1 MPHTTVEY
9 SGTLTGALDKPGFGT
24 ALHEALVTI
33 AGGRAAGCK
42 TRFVRHDDL
51 WIGDGSPHRAMIHV
65 EVALLSGRDPETKR
79 ALTAAVLAALRE
91 HTAPTPQFEVQFSV
105 DLRDLDREA
114 YARHEEPRAVAP

>member
-9 SGTLTGALDKPGFGT
+9 SGTLAGALDKPGFGK
-24 ALHEALVTI
+24 ALHDALVTI

-51 WIGDGSPHRAMIHV
+51 YIGDGSPHYAMVHV
-65 EVALLSGRDPETKR
+65 EIALLSGRTPQTKR
-79 ALTAAVLAALRE
+79 ALTEAVLAALRA

-105 DLRDLDREA
+105 DMRDLDREA
-114 YARHEEPRAVAP
+114 YARHEEPRAAP

>member
-9 SGTLTGALDKPGFGT
+9 SGTLADAFDRPAFGK

-33 AGGRAAGCK
+33 AGGRAGGCK

-51 WIGDGSPHRAMIHV
+51 YIADGSPHRAMIHV
-65 EVALLSGRDPETKR
+65 EIALLSGRSAETKR
-79 ALTAAVLAALRE
+79 ALATAVLAALRE

-105 DLRDLDREA
+105 DMRDLDRES
-114 YARHEEPRAVAP
+114 YVRHEEPRSAS